1 MDHDELPLKE
11 ASRDFLG
18 NLCPYQP
25 GENQLPTVS
34 GNPRSRGCEIR
45 VFSSDA
51 EQNVGGIDV
60 LQLYKETLPS
70 TVFFKMSGTADGSGR
85 EAEGTKKIWGGSGV
99 VIEKNGNSCLIITDN
114 HVTDATPDQHVKVT
128 DNKVVMAN
136 GKAYEGTVVARD
148 ESRDLALVKVD
159 TGSQN
164 DVCKPAKVAATEA
177 DGSQQWLLAIGQPY
191 TSGSLYTSLGQVI
204 GRELRSS
211 INNLIAPLPGEDPG
225 RPVIVSTI
233 AVRDG
238 FSGGPAF
245 DSKGR
250 VTGLID
256 IGTGPGSSVITPL
269 SEQIVSELKAK
280 RTDK

>member
-1 MDHDELPLKE
+1 MENEELPLKE

-45 VFSSDA
+45 AFSSNA
-51 EQNVGGIDV
+51 EENVGGIDV

-70 TVFFKMSGTADGSGR
+70 AVLFKMSGTADGTGR
-85 EAEGTKKIWGGSGV
+85 DPEGSIKTWGGSGV
-99 VIEKNGNSCLIITDN
+99 AIEKNDSSCLIITDN
-114 HVTDATPDQHVKVT
+114 HVTDATPAQHVKVT
-128 DNKVVMAN
+128 DTKVVMAD
-136 GKAYEGTVVARD
+136 GKAYAGTVVARD
-148 ESRDLALVKVD
+148 ESRDLALVKID
-159 TGSQN
+159 TDSRN
-164 DVCKPAKVAATEA
+164 DLCRPAKIAASEA

-191 TSGSLYTSLGQVI
+191 TSGSLYASLGQVI
-204 GRELRSS
+204 GLDRRSS

-233 AVRDG
+233 AVREG
-238 FSGGPAF
+238 FSGGAAF
-245 DSKGR
+245 DSKGQ

-256 IGTGPGSSVITPL
+256 IATGSGSSIITPL
-269 SEQIVSELKAK
+269 SEKIISELKSK